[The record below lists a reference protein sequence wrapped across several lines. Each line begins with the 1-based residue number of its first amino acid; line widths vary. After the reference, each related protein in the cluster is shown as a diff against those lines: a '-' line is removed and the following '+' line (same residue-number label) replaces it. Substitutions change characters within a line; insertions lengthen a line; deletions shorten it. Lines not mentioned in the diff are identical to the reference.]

1 MRIGIVKG
9 HGSGNDFPMVDGRI
23 VTMTDDYWAGVAVA
37 LADRAGPVGGDGLLV
52 LTPGDGVHDFGM
64 RMWNPDGSESETCLN
79 GLRCIARWGME
90 SHAFLTA
97 NVKLKTSSAKVARV
111 DDLAPA
117 SPRSA
122 RRWGR
127 PICSCH
133 SGR

>member
-79 GLRCIARWGME
+79 GLRCIAQVGDGE
-90 SHAFLTA
+90 
-97 NVKLKTSSAKVARV
+97 
-111 DDLAPA
+111 
-117 SPRSA
+117 PRLPDRQCEA
-122 RRWGR
+122 EDVEREGGAGR
-127 PICSCH
+127 
-133 SGR
+133 